1 MSEILTTDFAPAL
14 AAANAAAG
22 RQSYPQATLYLVP
35 TPIGNLADITLRAL
49 HVLQLADVV
58 GCEDTR
64 HTARLLRAY
73 GIDASARRLL
83 SLHQHNE
90 ETAAQQVLE
99 RLQQGQRVA
108 YVSDA
113 GTPGISD
120 PGARLVQVVSA
131 AGYRVMPLPGASSV
145 TTALSASG
153 VLGGG
158 QANGVNGLADGWI
171 FAGFLPVKGQER
183 QQALQALAAES
194 RAVVLLEAPHR
205 IEALAQGL
213 AQLGERPVTLAREI
227 SKQFEAIT
235 TLPAQQLAGWL
246 AEASERSKGEFV
258 VVVHAAAAQA
268 ATDDSLDADSERVL
282 RLLLAE
288 LPTKGA
294 VKLAAEI
301 TGAARNSLYERA
313 LALKAER

>member
-1 MSEILTTDFAPAL
+1 M
-14 AAANAAAG
+14 
-22 RQSYPQATLYLVP
+22 
-35 TPIGNLADITLRAL
+35 
-49 HVLQLADVV
+49 
-58 GCEDTR
+58 
-64 HTARLLRAY
+64 
-73 GIDASARRLL
+73 
-83 SLHQHNE
+83 
-90 ETAAQQVLE
+90 
-99 RLQQGQRVA
+99 
-108 YVSDA
+108 
-113 GTPGISD
+113 
-120 PGARLVQVVSA
+120 
-131 AGYRVMPLPGASSV
+131 
-145 TTALSASG
+145 
-153 VLGGG
+153 
-158 QANGVNGLADGWI
+158 
-171 FAGFLPVKGQER
+171 
-183 QQALQALAAES
+183 
-194 RAVVLLEAPHR
+194 EAPHR